1 MASIVLL
8 AQALPSTS
16 SGVDWLYQFTNNLT
30 NLTTQNGGALTQ
42 LGMTELSCIALFTLI
57 SMVINWNTS
66 GMSFRLHH
74 HPVQAGDLT
83 KFLLQ
88 LIICCLLEN
97 YWVNPF
103 PGASFGINHFF
114 SYIAQA
120 MVAAFDQS
128 SLDSLLQLLKTAG
141 DNTAM
146 PGITAPVQIL
156 CYFFVQGLLG
166 IASAI
171 LFVINCS
178 AFILY
183 GVTALFGPIFVPL
196 LMTKTFRA
204 KFFHFLDVLIS
215 FAMIRAV
222 AAAFIFVWGG
232 FLNAFIQQTF
242 NGNYSMEMWLANL
255 IPCTMV
261 FVAFIIN
268 MLFIPSMTQAIFGG
282 AAGLTSG
289 AAQIAGGAIALGV
302 KAGGA
307 GA

>member
-1 MASIVLL
+1 MSSIVLL
-8 AQALPSTS
+8 AQALPSAS

-42 LGMTELSCIALFTLI
+42 LGMTELACISFFMLV
-57 SMVINWNTS
+57 SMVVNWQTS
-66 GMSFRLHH
+66 TMTFRLHH
-74 HPVQAGDLT
+74 HPIQAGDLT
-83 KFLLQ
+83 KFLLR
-88 LIICCLLEN
+88 LIICCLLET

-146 PGITAPVQIL
+146 PSITAPVQIL
-156 CYFFVQGLLG
+156 CYFLVQILLG
-166 IASAI
+166 LASAI
-171 LFVINCS
+171 LFLINCS

-196 LMTKTFRA
+196 LMTNTFRA

-222 AAAFIFVWGG
+222 AAAFIFVWAG
-232 FLNAFIQQTF
+232 FMNAFIQQTF

-261 FVAFIIN
+261 FIAFIIN

-282 AAGLTSG
+282 AAGMADGIVKVGGTIASI
-289 AAQIAGGAIALGV
+289 AKVAGGA
-302 KAGGA
+302 
-307 GA
+307 

>member
-1 MASIVLL
+1 M
-8 AQALPSTS
+8 
-16 SGVDWLYQFTNNLT
+16 DWLYQFTNNLT

-42 LGMTELSCIALFTLI
+42 LGLAELSVIALFTLI

-66 GMSFRLHH
+66 GMTLRFHTQ
-74 HPVQAGDLT
+74 PVRAGDLT
-83 KFLLQ
+83 NFLLK
-88 LIICCLLEN
+88 LIVCCLLEN

-120 MVAAFDQS
+120 MVAALDQH
-128 SLDSLLQLLKTAG
+128 SLDQLLQLFKTAG
-141 DNTAM
+141 DGTAM
-146 PGITAPVQIL
+146 PALTAPVQIL
-156 CYFFVQGLLG
+156 CYVLVQLLLG
-166 IASAI
+166 LASAI

-183 GVTALFGPIFVPL
+183 GVTALFGPIFIPL
-196 LMTKTFRA
+196 LMTQNFKA

-222 AAAFIFVWGG
+222 AAAFIFVWAG
-232 FLNAFIQQTF
+232 FLNGFIQQTF

-255 IPCTMV
+255 VPCLMV
-261 FVAFIIN
+261 FIAFIVN

-282 AAGLTSG
+282 AAGLTS
-289 AAQIAGGAIALGV
+289 AAPGVVGSLVAVAG
-302 KAGGA
+302 KAGA
-307 GA
+307 

>member
-1 MASIVLL
+1 MAFIAAL
-8 AQALPSTS
+8 AQALPSAS

-42 LGMTELSCIALFTLI
+42 LGMSELACISFFMLI
-57 SMVINWNTS
+57 SMVINWQTS
-66 GMSFRLHH
+66 TMTFRLHH

-88 LIICCLLEN
+88 LIICCLLES

-128 SLDSLLQLLKTAG
+128 SLDNLLQLLKTAG
-141 DNTAM
+141 DQTAM
-146 PGITAPVQIL
+146 PSFTAPVQIL
-156 CYFFVQGLLG
+156 CYFLVQILLG
-166 IASAI
+166 LASAI
-171 LFVINCS
+171 LFLINCS

-183 GVTALFGPIFVPL
+183 GVTALFGPVFVPL
-196 LMTKTFRA
+196 LMTRTFRG

-222 AAAFIFVWGG
+222 AAAFIFVWAG
-232 FLNAFIQQTF
+232 FLNGFIQQTF

-255 IPCTMV
+255 IPCVMV
-261 FVAFIIN
+261 FIAFIIN

-282 AAGLTSG
+282 AAGMADGIVKVGGTI
-289 AAQIAGGAIALGV
+289 AALIAKGGV
-302 KAGGA
+302 
-307 GA
+307 